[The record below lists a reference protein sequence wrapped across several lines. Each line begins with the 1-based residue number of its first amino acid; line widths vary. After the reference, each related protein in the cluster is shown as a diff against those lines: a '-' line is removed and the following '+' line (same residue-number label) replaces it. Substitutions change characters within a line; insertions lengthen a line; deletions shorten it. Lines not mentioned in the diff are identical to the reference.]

1 MKITKI
7 EVMRFNCLNL
17 TDPGG
22 WNPIGCRI
30 YTDEGIY
37 GDGEAALAWGKASQ
51 AVLHMMKDYGEVLIG
66 MDPLDNEVIWDK
78 LYRDYYWGQNGG
90 PIIFGAISAIDMA
103 LWDIKGKYFNVPV
116 YKLLGGKKRDKLRCY
131 ASQLHQ
137 GWGKEFGEQYKIEQL
152 VASCK
157 AAVDDGYD
165 CIKIDFFT
173 YKEDGSRFN
182 FALDNVQFL
191 DPQKMNMLE
200 ARISA
205 VREAIGP
212 DIDLIIENHAYTD
225 TNSAIQIGRM
235 AEKYRIMYF
244 EEPNT
249 AFRPI
254 IKKVSEAV
262 RIPIAHGER
271 LYSRWQFSQVFE
283 DGSVSV
289 IQPDLGSCGGIT
301 EGKKICDMAYTY
313 DVGVQIHICGS
324 PILTAASL
332 QLECVIPNFVIHE
345 HHNINC
351 RDYNIELCVHDYQPE
366 NGYYRIP
373 EVPGL
378 GNEYSPAAIERSD
391 KIIVK

>member
-1 MKITKI
+1 
-7 EVMRFNCLNL
+7 
-17 TDPGG
+17 
-22 WNPIGCRI
+22 
-30 YTDEGIY
+30 
-37 GDGEAALAWGKASQ
+37 
-51 AVLHMMKDYGEVLIG
+51 
-66 MDPLDNEVIWDK
+66 
-78 LYRDYYWGQNGG
+78 
-90 PIIFGAISAIDMA
+90 
-103 LWDIKGKYFNVPV
+103 
-116 YKLLGGKKRDKLRCY
+116 
-131 ASQLHQ
+131 
-137 GWGKEFGEQYKIEQL
+137 
-152 VASCK
+152 
-157 AAVDDGYD
+157 
-165 CIKIDFFT
+165 
-173 YKEDGSRFN
+173 
-182 FALDNVQFL
+182 
-191 DPQKMNMLE
+191 MNMLE

-324 PILTAASL
+324 PLLTAASL